1 MVQSAV
7 LGFPRIGGKREVKKA
22 TEAYWADKINVE
34 ELQKVAKETR
44 LARWQTIKDAG
55 VDVIPSFVL
64 IRSEQRDLELI
75 SHVSPFAA
83 VTSPSTTT
91 SLTSPTPST

>member
-1 MVQSAV
+1 MLLCNRPRYTRLYYTMVQSAV

-55 VDVIPSFVL
+55 VDVIPS
-64 IRSEQRDLELI
+64 
-75 SHVSPFAA
+75 
-83 VTSPSTTT
+83 
-91 SLTSPTPST
+91 